1 MVPFKLAKMK
11 AAEPP
16 FPPLFTGNDEVL
28 VLLTWPVG
36 PWAGPAPSVGIA
48 ILPVG
53 GLTAVTLVTF
63 VLSVTAKRVVV
74 LVPWFEVQKGLVV
87 LCETPQGLT
96 SSGSVI
102 VASPGMSETRLTCTK
117 SATWACSVPA
127 HRAPTAI

>member
-36 PWAGPAPSVGIA
+36 PWGPVAVVGIA

-74 LVPWFEVQKGLVV
+74 LVPWFEVQKGLRG

-96 SSGSVI
+96 GSGSVI
-102 VASPGMSETRLTCTK
+102 LANPGMSETRLT
-117 SATWACSVPA
+117 
-127 HRAPTAI
+127 